1 MVNGKPHSYYR
12 RTHGPD
18 GDFHNEGKK
27 KSDAE
32 AWEKE
37 GQKFSAWELITGCWR
52 SKQQT
57 GAPNKLGE
65 DFQMFSSEP
74 EFFARSPAWTFCNY
88 DDCAHKVGYPRDCGP
103 AGQNTFAWHGF
114 EGGIA
119 PRVTNVEFHINT
131 CNGWTPP
138 VVELGGYGTFGWYA
152 ARLSLASGLHS
163 SKSASDN
170 RADRR
175 RARKARCGSCRR
187 RARTGRRRRGCGSSV
202 GAAC

>member
-52 SKQQT
+52 SKQQS

-88 DDCAHKVGYPRDCGP
+88 DDCASNHKVGYPRDCGP
-103 AGQNTFAWHGF
+103 TGANTFAWHGF

-138 VVELGGYGTFGWYA
+138 MVELGGYGTFGW
-152 ARLSLASGLHS
+152 
-163 SKSASDN
+163 
-170 RADRR
+170 
-175 RARKARCGSCRR
+175 
-187 RARTGRRRRGCGSSV
+187 
-202 GAAC
+202 

>member
-103 AGQNTFAWHGF
+103 TGDIKFAWHGF

-138 VVELGGYGTFGWYA
+138 VVELGGYGTFGW
-152 ARLSLASGLHS
+152 
-163 SKSASDN
+163 
-170 RADRR
+170 
-175 RARKARCGSCRR
+175 
-187 RARTGRRRRGCGSSV
+187 
-202 GAAC
+202 